1 MATYAQA
8 CDPENPVMDERS
20 RGMEGSE
27 DDKGV
32 RKELVHLFHQTR
44 KSGISRPCPMPTLE

>member
-1 MATYAQA
+1 
-8 CDPENPVMDERS
+8 MDERS